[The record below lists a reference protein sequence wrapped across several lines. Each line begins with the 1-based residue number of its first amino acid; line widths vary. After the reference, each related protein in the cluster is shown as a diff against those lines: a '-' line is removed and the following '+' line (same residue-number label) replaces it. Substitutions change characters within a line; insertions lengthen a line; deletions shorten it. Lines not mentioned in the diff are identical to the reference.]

1 MDGNKEKGNGMIDQK
16 DLDKISAAFDSLC
29 NGKYVRSIIY
39 INVCKKER
47 KKFLNDLINIAN
59 EKGIHWRSI
68 KTKSSLRPQINDFA
82 NDLFGEYRAY
92 EIRTISPFQLL
103 SEMPLTESIVELCTN
118 AKDTKESI
126 CFFVEEINKMKLNDL
141 CSLLAGLHRSNQL
154 NCPVMMIGFGNSN
167 VYKRFG
173 NVCDYADRLFE
184 YKRIEDCDQCN
195 ESGK

>member
-1 MDGNKEKGNGMIDQK
+1 MDGNKEKKMINQK
-16 DLDKISAAFDSLC
+16 DLDEMSNKLDLLIAGS
-29 NGKYVRSIIY
+29 YVQSVIY

-47 KKFLNDLINIAN
+47 KKFLNDLINIA
-59 EKGIHWRSI
+59 EKKEVCWQRI
-68 KTKSSLRPQINDFA
+68 KSKSSLRPQINDCA
-82 NDLFGEYRAY
+82 NDFFGEYREY

-103 SEMPLTESIVELCTN
+103 SEIPLTESIVELCTN
-118 AKDTKESI
+118 AKDVKKPI
-126 CFFVEEINKMKLNDL
+126 CFFVEEINQMKFNDL

-173 NVCDYADRLFE
+173 KVCGYAEQLFE
-184 YKRIEDCDQCN
+184 YKRIEDGDQCD